1 MIYAKHLEDGSMAV
15 GLFNR
20 GWQTVKMNFTLRMLG
35 LRGRQTVRD
44 LWRQKDLTECTDK
57 FETAVAPHGVVL
69 VRVYP
74 GQQPRTGDRQIA
86 RPCFIINK
94 RRIPAYPSFS

>member
-1 MIYAKHLEDGSMAV
+1 MIYVKHLEDGSMAV

-35 LRGRQTVRD
+35 LRGKQTVRD

-57 FETAVAPHGVVL
+57 FETTVAPHGVVL
-69 VRVYP
+69 VKVCP
-74 GQQPRTGDRQIA
+74 GNSREQATG
-86 RPCFIINK
+86 K
-94 RRIPAYPSFS
+94 